1 MNCFEA
7 QKMFAP
13 FWRRTLSVT
22 DRAAFSDH
30 LGACQRCDRAFRVF
44 ALSAPVL
51 HGAVEPA
58 AGPASAPIDPERTYR
73 AAARRLTPS
82 ARMAPSAM
90 RPWAVAAA
98 AVMVLLIGGFS
109 AWSVMAWPPPDFT
122 AAVAGEDT
130 DVTPASY
137 TAGGLDSA
145 AESAD
150 SVPSLFDSVAPDTA
164 AAGTDDRAG

>member
-13 FWRRTLSVT
+13 FWRRTLSVA

-51 HGAVEPA
+51 HGHAEPA
-58 AGPASAPIDPERTYR
+58 AGSAGSPIDPVRTYR
-73 AAARRLTPS
+73 AAARRLAPS
-82 ARMAPSAM
+82 VQIAPSAT

-98 AVMVLLIGGFS
+98 AALMLLVGGFS
-109 AWSVMAWPPPDFT
+109 AWSVTAWPAPDFT

-130 DVTPASY
+130 DVTPVSY
-137 TAGGLDSA
+137 HAGGLDSD
-145 AESAD
+145 AENAD
-150 SVPSLFDSVAPDTA
+150 SVPSLFDSMAPDA
-164 AAGTDDRAG
+164 GAGTDDRAG